1 MDGSTLGQLNYFAIV
16 AAAVAAFV
24 IGGVWYSG
32 ALFGKAWQRETGLTD
47 EQLAARN
54 TGLVFGVSFVLT
66 LAASLVFAMF
76 LGPRPAFGFALF
88 AGLAAGAAWVAT
100 SFGINYL
107 FEAKSL
113 RLFLINAGYHVAQFA
128 AMGAILGL
136 WH

>member
-1 MDGSTLGQLNYFAIV
+1 MDGNTLGQLNYFAIV

-24 IGGVWYSG
+24 VGGVWYS
-32 ALFGKAWQRETGLTD
+32 ATLFGKAWQSETGLSD

-54 TGLVFGVSFVLT
+54 PGVVFGVSFVLT
-66 LAASLVFAMF
+66 LVASFVFAMF
-76 LGPRPAFGFALF
+76 LGPRPAFPFALS
-88 AGLAAGAAWVAT
+88 AGLSAGVAWVAT

-107 FEAKSL
+107 FESRSL
-113 RLFLINAGYHVAQFA
+113 RLFWINAGYHVAQYT

>member
-1 MDGSTLGQLNYFAIV
+1 MDQLGQLNYFAIV

-24 IGGVWYSG
+24 IGGVWYSAG
-32 ALFGKAWQRETGLTD
+32 LFGKAWQQETGISD
-47 EQLAARN
+47 QQLAARN
-54 TGLVFGVSFVLT
+54 PGTVFGVAFVLT
-66 LAASLVFAMF
+66 LVASFVFAMF

-88 AGLAAGAAWVAT
+88 AGISAGAAWVAT